1 VRRMRGG
8 SMKND
13 GFLAEK
19 WGGYCTTYRRWRKLP
34 GGPYAGFFF
43 SQKMNKSSLLIS
55 SNLKHKP
62 TQITKQK

>member
-43 SQKMNKSSLLIS
+43 PRKWIKVPCLFPVIWSI
-55 SNLKHKP
+55 NLHK
-62 TQITKQK
+62 